1 MLTNPPVGRV
11 SRPDTA
17 AAFVRVLCLG
27 CLMIP
32 GLPGISPAQNMVA
45 NGGFEEGAS
54 SWGLPQPLYAV
65 DSTVAHSGAGS
76 LKYHNEPG
84 GPYLIAGQGLPL
96 RSGKCYRMSAWV
108 KTEGIASTDTG
119 ATISMEW
126 SGKEGYIGGAYPPG
140 IMGTSDWQQIVFFT
154 SPVPEGVT
162 GGSVIAY
169 GRPGTSGTA
178 WFDDLEVVEFDGPVA
193 RLHFADTPPGQTGKQ
208 IAVGVISPE
217 VRLQAD
223 LLPAAGVSP
232 DRLDLSVTP
241 LVPGAPKHSGGVWHG
256 TTAELAFPTDTLPLG
271 ATQLEVS
278 LVSNTDGRPVTS
290 TYLSIEKRQLLS
302 LSVLHPNSAG
312 VVGVGPEKDERVVL
326 RLTILPQTAGKART
340 YRARLTPLSEGKA
353 AGRSVG
359 VMVTDR
365 GPSRAEYSFAD
376 LPYGIFD
383 LRCDLLLPGGSEPIA
398 RAQVL
403 VTHADPS
410 KRPANATWIGP
421 NRMLMVEG
429 KPFLP
434 IGFYILSSFETVFPA
449 DQPYRW
455 QAGKLCPSYYLPILD
470 RLSKSRFN
478 CVMDYG
484 STMGGLDQ
492 ARQFLD
498 AAQARGVRAIFSA
511 KDLMHGAFWE
521 PYTQNLL
528 WKDLREATRNVVGEL
543 RNHPSLIAWYINDE
557 VTAPDMWP
565 GAVNVFRDT
574 RETDPWHPTWA
585 VHYDYTHLTTYREAC
600 DIIGTDPYTLTGDIG
615 FAARDWHDSREQL
628 PPEQPFWAVVQC
640 FGPGYESSRPA
651 ADPRE
656 PSYDEERA
664 ATMAAIAEGATGI
677 IYYCYHSLQRSPRF
691 EERFAELDRIAGEV
705 ASLLPI
711 VSLPNASRLAQL
723 ESGTL
728 SVLTKQ
734 GKDGVYVLLASTM
747 RTDQDAVLDLPLRP
761 RSVRD
766 VTTGEMLK
774 PDGHRLALHF
784 KALDAR
790 VLEVR

>member
-1 MLTNPPVGRV
+1 MPTCAQP
-11 SRPDTA
+11 TA
-17 AAFVRVLCLG
+17 WLSSTLLIVAPLG
-27 CLMIP
+27 C
-32 GLPGISPAQNMVA
+32 GASMVT

-54 SWGLPQPLYAV
+54 SWGLPQPLYTI
-65 DSTVAHSGAGS
+65 DSTVAHSGARS

-96 RSGKCYRMSAWV
+96 KVGKCYRMSAWV

-126 SGKEGYIGGAYPPG
+126 AGKEGYLGGAYPPG
-140 IMGTSDWQQIVFFT
+140 IMGTSDWRPIIFFT
-154 SPVPEGVT
+154 GPIPEGVT
-162 GGSVIAY
+162 GGSIIAY

-178 WFDDLEVVEFDGPVA
+178 WFDDIEVTEFDEPVA
-193 RLHFADTPPGQTGKQ
+193 RLHFADTAPGQTRREV
-208 IAVGVISPE
+208 AVGVTSPE

-223 LLPAAGVSP
+223 LLPGGGISP
-232 DRLDLSVTP
+232 SQLDLSATP
-241 LVPGAPKHSGGVWHG
+241 LVPGTSQNVTGGAWHG
-256 TTAELAFPTDTLPLG
+256 TTAELALPTESLPLG

-278 LVSNTDGRPVTS
+278 LVSRTDGRPVTS
-290 TYLSIEKRQLLS
+290 AYLWIEKKQLLS
-302 LSVLHPNSAG
+302 LSVLHPNPAG
-312 VVGVGPEKDERVVL
+312 VVGVGPERDERVVL
-326 RLTILPQTAGKART
+326 RVTILPQTGGKARA
-340 YRARLTPLSEGKA
+340 YRARLTPLSEGEA
-353 AGRSVG
+353 VGRSAEVA
-359 VMVTDR
+359 VTDR
-365 GPSRAEYSFAD
+365 GPSRAEYSLAG
-376 LPYGIFD
+376 LPYGAFD
-383 LRCDLLLPGGSEPIA
+383 LRCDLLPRGGSEPVA

-403 VTHADPS
+403 VSHADPS

-421 NRMLMVEG
+421 NRMLMVGG
-429 KPFLP
+429 KPFFP

-455 QAGKLCPSYYLPILD
+455 QTGKLCPSYYLPILD
-470 RLSKSRFN
+470 RLSKSHLN

-498 AAQARGVRAIFSA
+498 AAQARGVRAIFSV
-511 KDLMHGAFWE
+511 KDLMRGAFWE
-521 PYTQNLL
+521 PYTQNLP
-528 WKDLREATRNVVGEL
+528 WKDLREATRHVVGAL
-543 RNHPSLIAWYINDE
+543 RDHPALMAWYINDE

-585 VHYDYTHLTTYREAC
+585 VHYDYTHLATYHEAC

-615 FAARDWHDSREQL
+615 FAARDWHASREQL

-640 FGPGYESSRPA
+640 FGPGYETSRPA

-664 ATMAAIAEGATGI
+664 ATLAAIAESATGI

-705 ASLLPI
+705 RSLLPI
-711 VSLPNASRLAQL
+711 ISLPDAPKLAQL

-728 SVLTKQ
+728 SVLTKH
-734 GKDGVYVLLASTM
+734 GKDGVYVLLASTL
-747 RTDQDAVLDLPLRP
+747 RTDQDVVLRLPLKP

-766 VTTGEMLK
+766 AATGELLK
-774 PDGHRLALHF
+774 PVGDRLALRF